1 MQKEEVILKFTDLV
15 RLLDVSND
23 DFDKFLISN
32 KITSGR
38 DFRRSLRQ
46 IRNTAEETI
55 KLSLALEKQIREER
69 KEKKDAR

>member
-38 DFRRSLRQ
+38 DFRRSLRK

>member
-38 DFRRSLRQ
+38 DFRRSLRH
-46 IRNTAEETI
+46 IRNTADETI